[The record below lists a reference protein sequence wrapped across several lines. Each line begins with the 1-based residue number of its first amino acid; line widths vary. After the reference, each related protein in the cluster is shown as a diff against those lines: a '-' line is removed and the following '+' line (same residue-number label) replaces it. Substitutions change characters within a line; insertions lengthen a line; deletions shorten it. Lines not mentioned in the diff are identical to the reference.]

1 MTSSAINNAFLVSKK
16 SFNSFKKLFCGITTP
31 ILPPTGSM
39 ITAAISS
46 CFSKCAFTLSKLL
59 YSAISV
65 FFTAPSG
72 TPLEPGKLKVAK
84 PEPAATNNAS

>member
-1 MTSSAINNAFLVSKK
+1 MSSYL
-16 SFNSFKKLFCGITTP
+16 
-31 ILPPTGSM
+31 
-39 ITAAISS
+39 
-46 CFSKCAFTLSKLL
+46 SKCACTLAKLL
-59 YSAISV
+59 YSAIKV